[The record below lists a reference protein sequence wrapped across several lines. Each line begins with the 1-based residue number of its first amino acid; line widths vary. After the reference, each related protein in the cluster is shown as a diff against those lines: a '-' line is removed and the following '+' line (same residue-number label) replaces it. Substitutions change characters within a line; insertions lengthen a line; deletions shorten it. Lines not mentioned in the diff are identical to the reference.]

1 MKRRI
6 AAILCAAALMLT
18 LAACGTDTS
27 SSGNASS
34 GNAYVSGGNYNGYTS
49 SGNAG

>member
-1 MKRRI
+1 MKRLI

-27 SSGNASS
+27 SN
-34 GNAYVSGGNYNGYTS
+34 GNAYVSGGNYNGYAS